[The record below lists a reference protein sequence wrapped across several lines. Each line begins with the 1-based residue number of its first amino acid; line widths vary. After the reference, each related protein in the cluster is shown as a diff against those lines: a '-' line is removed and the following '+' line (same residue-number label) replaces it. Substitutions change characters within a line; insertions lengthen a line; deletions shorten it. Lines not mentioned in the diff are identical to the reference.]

1 MNSTISTPHIGSHDD
16 APKGVTLPMTD
27 VVHQAPA
34 EEPGRPLDD
43 PNRRSAAG
51 PSVDRYD
58 WADTFSYHHQVG
70 MVARAVLVHFAH
82 RGGPKHGYRVWEA
95 RETTAAHLQCSSRSV
110 TKAVKLLVNLGALI
124 PDGKKQNLN
133 GQHTE
138 IYKLGGQHTEWL
150 VASEAQV
157 EAVNALRGEPRS
169 PKQEVIKLDLDREY
183 EDVPSETNL
192 EMHSVGAIAP
202 EPSYESTPAYNSS
215 LGERGSP
222 LLVSEGVSRHES
234 YDELRAMQQAAW
246 EKTLDLRSRR
256 RMAARL

>member
-1 MNSTISTPHIGSHDD
+1 
-16 APKGVTLPMTD
+16 MTD

-133 GQHTE
+133 GQHTHLNGWFYH
-138 IYKLGGQHTEWL
+138 I
-150 VASEAQV
+150 ASEAQV

-169 PKQEVIKLDLDREY
+169 PKQEVIKLDLP
-183 EDVPSETNL
+183 PS
-192 EMHSVGAIAP
+192 
-202 EPSYESTPAYNSS
+202 
-215 LGERGSP
+215 
-222 LLVSEGVSRHES
+222 SRHGCPRCPGP
-234 YDELRAMQQAAW
+234 LR
-246 EKTLDLRSRR
+246 TPRR
-256 RMAARL
+256 T